1 MCCLLASVIGKC
13 RAVFE
18 RWRNLARTRKPS
30 HLHAETSGCALE
42 ISQLAGIRSRYRDNS
57 LHTAIVSK
65 RLLVDFCRNKS
76 LDSAATTVFE
86 ETAMWLTIA
95 TELRE
100 PATAIMR
107 LEGRV
112 VLGRDSQQLEW
123 SIDKQLKDG
132 SKVVVLDLAGV
143 THIDSTGVGILVMLA
158 GKAKTSGAELR
169 LAGAAGT
176 VHEVFT
182 LTKLNELIPLFA
194 SAEDA
199 ASAAVRAHSA

>member
-1 MCCLLASVIGKC
+1 
-13 RAVFE
+13 
-18 RWRNLARTRKPS
+18 
-30 HLHAETSGCALE
+30 
-42 ISQLAGIRSRYRDNS
+42 
-57 LHTAIVSK
+57 
-65 RLLVDFCRNKS
+65 
-76 LDSAATTVFE
+76 
-86 ETAMWLTIA
+86 MWLTIA